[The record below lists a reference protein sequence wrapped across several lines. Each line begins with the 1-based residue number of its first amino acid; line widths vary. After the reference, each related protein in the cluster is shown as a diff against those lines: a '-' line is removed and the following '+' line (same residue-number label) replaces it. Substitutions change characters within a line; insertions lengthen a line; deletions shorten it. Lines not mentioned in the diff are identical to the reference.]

1 MKGEYRIIV
10 SNGKDTNSFTLQ
22 AENKEAARRIAHIAH
37 IGTGWDVVRVK
48 AKK

>member
-1 MKGEYRIIV
+1 MKKKFRITI
-10 SNGKDTNSFTLQ
+10 SNGCKVDTFTLQ
-22 AENKEAARRIAHIAH
+22 AENEEAARTTAHIAH

>member
-1 MKGEYRIIV
+1 MRREYRIIV
-10 SNGKDTNSFTLQ
+10 SNGKDTDSFTLK
-22 AENKEAARRIAHIAH
+22 AENEEAARATAHIVH

>member
-1 MKGEYRIIV
+1 MKSFNITV
-10 SNGKDTNSFTLQ
+10 SNGTDESRFALQ
-22 AENKEAARRIAHIAH
+22 AKSRTDARRIAHIAH